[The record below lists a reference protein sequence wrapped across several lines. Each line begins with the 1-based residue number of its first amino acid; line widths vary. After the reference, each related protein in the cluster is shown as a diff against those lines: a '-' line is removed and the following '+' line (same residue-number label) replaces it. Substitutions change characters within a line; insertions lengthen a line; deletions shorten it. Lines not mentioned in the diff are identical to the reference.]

1 MWWDEKIAL
10 MQKLQKLDALLL
22 EMENEFDNEKIFQY
36 NKEADK
42 DT

>member
-22 EMENEFDNEKIFQY
+22 EMENEFDNEKLFQY